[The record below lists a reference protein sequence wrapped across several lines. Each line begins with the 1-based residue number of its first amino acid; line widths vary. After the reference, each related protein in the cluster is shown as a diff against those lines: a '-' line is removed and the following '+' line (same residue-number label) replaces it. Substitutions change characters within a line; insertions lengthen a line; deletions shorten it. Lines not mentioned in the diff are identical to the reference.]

1 MMNDVTKN
9 IVIRAITIRIKRGES
24 IDDILASYPKLT
36 EEEKNELKEMF
47 IDNK

>member
-1 MMNDVTKN
+1 MNDVTKN
-9 IVIRAITIRIKRGES
+9 IVIRAINVRIKRGES

-47 IDNK
+47 TDSK

>member
-1 MMNDVTKN
+1 MNDVTKN
-9 IVIRAITIRIKRGES
+9 IVIRAINVRIKRGES

-47 IDNK
+47 TDNK

>member
-1 MMNDVTKN
+1 MNDVTKN
-9 IVIRAITIRIKRGES
+9 IVIRAINVRIKRGES

-36 EEEKNELKEMF
+36 KEEKNELKEMF

>member
-1 MMNDVTKN
+1 MNDVTKN
-9 IVIRAITIRIKRGES
+9 IVVRAIDIRIKRGES

-47 IDNK
+47 ADNK

>member
-1 MMNDVTKN
+1 MNDVTKN
-9 IVIRAITIRIKRGES
+9 IVIRAINIRIKRGES

-47 IDNK
+47 TNNK

>member
-1 MMNDVTKN
+1 MNDVTKN
-9 IVIRAITIRIKRGES
+9 IVIRAINVRIKRGES

-47 IDNK
+47 TNNK

>member
-1 MMNDVTKN
+1 MNDITKN
-9 IVIRAITIRIKRGES
+9 IVIRAINVRIKRGES

-47 IDNK
+47 TDNK